1 MQMMHKSLNRTARR
15 STKIA
20 SAIAAISLLFTLY
33 PTGAQ
38 AADAPGVDF
47 NLSVAGTLL
56 RDGSTVNQGTTVK
69 VGSSSLLK
77 EGTGNRE
84 LRVKLDPGLVY
95 QSGGVTAPEGW
106 TIEYST
112 NNGTSWVSSEP
123 SPASGVTDVRA
134 TKSALAAGPIVSGSQ
149 IFSSETVTP
158 IPASTFTGSTG
169 GDGWDVFFYEDYVLN
184 IFHHDASAI
193 KLNCLLR
200 STGALCPGFN
210 PNATSGAAFS
220 QFAGYMAGDRS
231 GGWAL
236 TTTGKVYAFTSQTST
251 NTPGVLCINVTTAP
265 PSNCGFVAL
274 DSTTNVNSYL
284 RLSNAEGAGGRLF
297 GIETA
302 NKKLL
307 CFDPTTNLKCANSP
321 VTLSGSSTDAFKYHV
336 YPLGDKVFAST
347 DTNLY
352 CFESSSL
359 AACAGAWPVSYTS
372 LSWTSQNISPVAH
385 MNSSGTIDG
394 VCMWNGC
401 LDLTGAARTGAGWVN
416 PHSITT
422 WSTNAGNNSSSGRYG
437 RFEATSGR
445 AYLQKVLNGHEIF
458 CFDYAT
464 EAACAGFDTTPK
476 PADTSTYAVRA
487 DPNNPGCVW
496 YNTDPGKIGLFDAYT
511 GDPTCAGNPVITLQ
525 PSSFAP
531 RYACSTTRGV
541 DEWTL
546 VKLKSLA
553 GTGAASAIKLTVR
566 DPLGNAVA
574 GWTDRA
580 VTIGASY
587 DMTGLDV
594 GTSGSRPTFNFAFT
608 GVTGGTIT
616 SATVSLDYMG
626 KGPELCV
633 NTVLS
638 AGASVCPVVSGTTT
652 TFIDSVGGSS
662 TYTKSRSL
670 TIGTDP
676 AACAE
681 SIRVMAVPGPPRN
694 PTTISDS
701 LTAAKVVYETPA
713 DDGGSPILDYKYSM
727 DDGVTWLTANPTVR
741 PDGKLEFSLSSLT
754 AASTYA
760 VKILATNAIGRST
773 SVTTSVTTL
782 ATLPTTTTSTVAPA
796 TTTTTTTTTV
806 APKAVVV
813 AAAPVATTTTTT
825 TVAPVVVAQ
834 AVREATPVVLPKLPV
849 TGLQESSRLVYL
861 ALALMGVGSTV
872 VATNRRRLR
881 SHM

>member
-1 MQMMHKSLNRTARR
+1 MMHKSLNRSTSR

-20 SAIAAISLLFTLY
+20 GAVAAISLLFAVY
-33 PTGAQ
+33 PTGVQ
-38 AADAPGVDF
+38 GAAAEPGVDF

-106 TIEYST
+106 TVEYST
-112 NNGTSWVSSEP
+112 NNGTSWASTEP

-134 TKSALAAGPIVSGSQ
+134 TKTALAAGPIVSGSQ
-149 IFSSETVTP
+149 IFSSETVAP

-169 GDGWDVFFYEDYVLN
+169 GDGWDVFFYENYVLN
-184 IFHHDASAI
+184 IFHHQEGYIA
-193 KLNCLLR
+193 LNCLLR
-200 STGALCPGFN
+200 TTGTLCPGFD
-210 PNATSGAAFS
+210 PTQTSGANFS
-220 QFAGYMAGDRS
+220 RFSGYRAGDRS

-236 TTTGKVYAFTSQTST
+236 TTTGKVYAFTAEVSSGK
-251 NTPGVLCINVTTAP
+251 PGVLCINVTTAP

-274 DSTTNVNSYL
+274 DTSTNVNGHTY
-284 RLSNAEGAGGRLF
+284 LSNAEGAGGRLF
-297 GIETA
+297 GIET
-302 NKKLL
+302 NNQKLL
-307 CFDPTTNLKCANSP
+307 CFDPATNAKCANSP
-321 VTLSGSSTDAFKYHV
+321 VALSGTSGTTPKAQV

-352 CFESSSL
+352 CFESSTL
-359 AACAGAWPVSYTS
+359 AACAGSWPVTYTS
-372 LSWTSQNISPVAH
+372 LSWTAQNISPVAH
-385 MNSSGTIDG
+385 LNSTGTLDG

-401 LDLTGAARTGAGWVN
+401 LDLTGAKRTGAGWVN
-416 PHSITT
+416 PHSVTP
-422 WSTNAGNNSSSGRYG
+422 WSTNAGNNGYSGQYG

-445 AYLQKVLNGHEIF
+445 AFVQSIGGSQVVY
-458 CFDYAT
+458 CFDFAT
-464 EAACAGFDTTPK
+464 EAACTGFDTTPD
-476 PADTSTYAVRA
+476 PSVTTTYALRA

-496 YNTDPGKIGLFDAYT
+496 YNSDNGKIGLFDAST
-511 GDPTCAGNPVITLQ
+511 GATSCAGNPVITLQ

-566 DPLGNAVA
+566 DPLGNAVV
-574 GWTDRA
+574 GWTDKP
-580 VTIGASY
+580 VTIGTSY

-594 GTSGSRPTFNFAFT
+594 GTSGSRPTFNFAFS

-652 TFIDSVGGSS
+652 TFIDSVGGST
-662 TYTKSRSL
+662 TYNKSRSL

-676 AACAE
+676 AACAQ
-681 SIRVMAVPGPPRN
+681 SLRAMAPPGPPRN
-694 PTTISDS
+694 PVSTSDS
-701 LTAAKVVYETPA
+701 LTAVKIVYETPA
-713 DDGGSPILDYKYSM
+713 DDGGSPILDYKYST
-727 DDGVTWLTANPTVR
+727 DDGSTWLTVSPTVR
-741 PDGKLEFSLSSLT
+741 SDGKLEFSLSSLT

-760 VKILATNAIGRST
+760 IKILATNAIGRST
-773 SVTTSVTTL
+773 SVTTSATTL
-782 ATLPTTTTSTVAPA
+782 ATLPTTTTS
-796 TTTTTTTTTV
+796 TTTTTTTTV

-813 AAAPVATTTTTT
+813 AAAPTTTTTT
-825 TVAPVVVAQ
+825 AAPVVVAQ
-834 AVREATPVVLPKLPV
+834 AVRVATPVVLPKLPV
-849 TGLQESSRLVYL
+849 TGLQDSLRLVFW
-861 ALALMGVGSTV
+861 ALAMMGVGSTV
-872 VATNRRRLR
+872 VATTRRRVR
-881 SHM
+881 TNK

>member
-1 MQMMHKSLNRTARR
+1 MHNSERTPRLF
-15 STKIA
+15 TKLA
-20 SAIAAISLLFTLY
+20 SAVTVISLLFALSA
-33 PTGAQ
+33 TGVEG
-38 AADAPGVDF
+38 AAAEPGVDF

-106 TIEYST
+106 TVEYST
-112 NNGTSWVSSEP
+112 NNGTSWASTEP
-123 SPASGVTDVRA
+123 SPASVTDVRA

-169 GDGWDVFFYEDYVLN
+169 GDGWDVFFYENYVLN
-184 IFHHDASAI
+184 IFHHESNAI

-200 STGALCPGFN
+200 STGTLCPGFN
-210 PNATSGAAFS
+210 PGLTSGSDFS
-220 QFAGYMAGDRS
+220 QFTGYMAGDRA

-236 TTTGKVYAFTSQTST
+236 TTTGKVYAFTSQTAT

-274 DSTTNVNSYL
+274 DTTTNVNSYL

-352 CFESSSL
+352 CYESSTL
-359 AACAGAWPVSYTS
+359 AACAGSWPVSYS
-372 LSWTSQNISPVAH
+372 GLSWTAVDISPVAH
-385 MNSSGTIDG
+385 MNSTGTING

-401 LDLTGAARTGAGWVN
+401 LDLTGAVRTGAGWVN
-416 PHSITT
+416 PHSVTT
-422 WSTNAGNNSSSGRYG
+422 WSTNAANNPYSGRYG
-437 RFEATSGR
+437 RFEASSGR
-445 AYLQKVLNGHEIF
+445 AYLSYVLQNTQKIH

-464 EAACAGFDTTPK
+464 EAACAGFNTVPRS
-476 PADTSTYAVRA
+476 ADNQTYAVRA

-496 YNTDPGKIGLFDAYT
+496 YNTNGGKIGLFDAYT

-553 GTGAASAIKLTVR
+553 GTGTASAIKLTVR

-574 GWTDRA
+574 GWTDKA
-580 VTIGASY
+580 VTIGTSY

-594 GTSGSRPTFNFAFT
+594 GTSGSRPTFNFAFS

-638 AGASVCPVVSGTTT
+638 AGASVCPIVSGTTT
-652 TFIDSVGGSS
+652 TFIDSVGGST

-670 TIGTDP
+670 TIGTNP
-676 AACAE
+676 VACAE
-681 SIRVMAVPGPPRN
+681 SIRVMAPPGPPRN
-694 PTTISDS
+694 PVSTSDS
-701 LTAAKVVYETPA
+701 LTAVKIVYETPA
-713 DDGGSPILDYKYSM
+713 DDGGSPILDYKYST
-727 DDGVTWLTANPTVR
+727 DGGSTWLTVSPTVR
-741 PDGKLEFSLSSLT
+741 SDGKLEFSLSSLT

-773 SVTTSVTTL
+773 SVTTSATTL
-782 ATLPTTTTSTVAPA
+782 ATLATTTTSTVAP
-796 TTTTTTTTTV
+796 TTTTTTTV

-813 AAAPVATTTTTT
+813 AAAPAPTTTTT

-834 AVREATPVVLPKLPV
+834 AVRVVTPVVVPKLPV
-849 TGLQESSRLVYL
+849 TGQQDSLRLVFW
-861 ALALMGVGSTV
+861 ALALMGVGGTV
-872 VATNRRRLR
+872 VATNRRRVR
-881 SHM
+881 TRN

>member
-1 MQMMHKSLNRTARR
+1 MHKSLNRTARR

-20 SAIAAISLLFTLY
+20 GAVAAIALLFAVY

-38 AADAPGVDF
+38 GAAAEPGVDF

-106 TIEYST
+106 TVEYST
-112 NNGTSWVSSEP
+112 NNGTSWASTEP

-149 IFSSETVTP
+149 IFSSETVAP

-169 GDGWDVFFYEDYVLN
+169 GDGWDVFFYENYVLN
-184 IFHHDASAI
+184 IFHHNDYIA
-193 KLNCLLR
+193 LNCLLR
-200 STGALCPGFN
+200 TTGLLCPGFN

-220 QFAGYMAGDRS
+220 RFSGYRAGDRA

-274 DSTTNVNSYL
+274 DTTTNVSSYSY
-284 RLSNAEGAGGRLF
+284 LSNAEGAGGRLF

-302 NKKLL
+302 NQKLL
-307 CFDPTTNLKCANSP
+307 CFDPVTNAKCANSP
-321 VTLSGSSTDAFKYHV
+321 VVLSGSSSATAKAHV
-336 YPLGDKVFAST
+336 YPLGDKVIATT
-347 DTNLY
+347 DTHVY
-352 CFESSSL
+352 CFESSTL
-359 AACAGAWPVSYTS
+359 AACTGAWPVLYS
-372 LSWTSQNISPVAH
+372 SWTAAREIPPVAH
-385 MNSSGTIDG
+385 MSTSGTING

-401 LDLTGAARTGAGWVN
+401 LDLIGAKRTGAGWVN
-416 PHSITT
+416 PNSITS
-422 WSTNAGNNSSSGRYG
+422 WSTDAGVNNAAGQYS

-445 AYLQKVLNGHEIF
+445 AYLQKLIGTMKIY

-464 EAACAGFDTTPK
+464 EAACTGFDDTP
-476 PADTSTYAVRA
+476 DTSVSTVYALRA

-496 YNTDPGKIGLFDAYT
+496 YNSDPGKIGLFDAFT
-511 GDPTCAGNPVITLQ
+511 GATSCAGNPVITLQ

-566 DPLGNAVA
+566 DPLGNAVV
-574 GWTDRA
+574 GWTDKT

-594 GTSGSRPTFNFAFT
+594 GTSGSRPTFNFAFS

-638 AGASVCPVVSGTTT
+638 AGGSVCPVVSGTTT
-652 TFIDSVGGSS
+652 TFIDSVGGST
-662 TYTKSRSL
+662 TYNKSRSL

-676 AACAE
+676 AACAQ
-681 SIRVMAVPGPPRN
+681 SLRAMAPPGPPRN
-694 PTTISDS
+694 PVSTSDS
-701 LTAAKVVYETPA
+701 LTAVKIVYETPA
-713 DDGGSPILDYKYSM
+713 DDGGSPILDYKYST
-727 DDGVTWLTANPTVR
+727 DDGSTWLTVSPTVR
-741 PDGKLEFSLSSLT
+741 SDGKLEFSLSSLT

-760 VKILATNAIGRST
+760 IKILATNAIGRST
-773 SVTTSVTTL
+773 SVTTSATTL
-782 ATLPTTTTSTVAPA
+782 ATLPTTTTSTT

-813 AAAPVATTTTTT
+813 AAAPTTTTTT
-825 TVAPVVVAQ
+825 AAPVVVAQ
-834 AVREATPVVLPKLPV
+834 AVRAATPVVLPKLPV
-849 TGLQESSRLVYL
+849 TGLQESMRMVYV
-861 ALALMGVGSTV
+861 ALALMGIGSTV
-872 VATNRRRLR
+872 VATTRRRVR
-881 SHM
+881 TSK

>member
-1 MQMMHKSLNRTARR
+1 MRDLIGRVTFNLL
-15 STKIA
+15 KIA
-20 SAIAAISLLFTLY
+20 SAVAVVSLLSSISAAGVQ
-33 PTGAQ
+33 GA
-38 AADAPGVDF
+38 AAEPGVEF

-56 RDGSTVNQGTTVK
+56 RDGSIVNQGTTVK

-77 EGTGNRE
+77 EGTGDRE

-106 TIEYST
+106 TVEYST
-112 NNGTSWVSSEP
+112 NNGTSWASTEP

-158 IPASTFTGSTG
+158 IPASTFAGSTG
-169 GDGWDVFFYEDYVLN
+169 GDGWDVFFYENYVLN
-184 IFHHDASAI
+184 IFHHQEGYIA
-193 KLNCLLR
+193 LNCLLR
-200 STGALCPGFN
+200 TTGTLCPGFN
-210 PNATSGAAFS
+210 PTATSGAAFS
-220 QFAGYMAGDRS
+220 RFNNYRAGNRA

-236 TTTGKVYAFTSQTST
+236 TTTGKVYAFTSQNVT
-251 NTPGVLCINVTTAP
+251 NAHTPGVLCINVATAP

-274 DSTTNVNSYL
+274 DTTINVNAYSF
-284 RLSNAEGAGGRLF
+284 LSNAEGAGGRLF
-297 GIETA
+297 GIETK
-302 NKKLL
+302 NNKLL
-307 CFDPTTNLKCANSP
+307 CFDPTTNLPCVNSP
-321 VTLSGSSTDAFKYHV
+321 VTLSGTSGATTKAHV

-352 CFESSSL
+352 CFESSTL
-359 AACAGAWPVSYTS
+359 AACAGAWPVTYAS
-372 LSWTSQNISPVAH
+372 LSWTAQNISPVAH
-385 MNSSGTIDG
+385 MNTSGTIDG

-422 WSTNAGNNSSSGRYG
+422 WSTSVANNSSSGQYG

-445 AYLQKVLNGHEIF
+445 AYLQRVLNTHVIF

-464 EAACAGFDTTPK
+464 EAACANFDTTPK
-476 PADTSTYAVRA
+476 TTDTSLYALRA

-496 YNTDPGKIGLFDAYT
+496 YNTDPGRIGLFDAFT
-511 GDPTCAGNPVITLQ
+511 GEASCAGNPVITLQ

-553 GTGAASAIKLTVR
+553 GTGTASAIKLTVR

-574 GWTDRA
+574 GWTDKT
-580 VTIGASY
+580 VTIGTSY

-594 GTSGSRPTFNFAFT
+594 GTSGSRPTFNFAFS
-608 GVTGGTIT
+608 GVTNGTIT

-638 AGASVCPVVSGTTT
+638 AGASVCPIVSGTTT
-652 TFIDSVGGSS
+652 TFIDSVGGST
-662 TYTKSRSL
+662 TYNKSRSL

-676 AACAE
+676 AACAQ
-681 SIRVMAVPGPPRN
+681 SLRAMAPPGPPRN
-694 PTTISDS
+694 PVSTSDS
-701 LTAAKVVYETPA
+701 LTAVKIVYETPA
-713 DDGGSPILDYKYSM
+713 DDGGSPILDYKYST
-727 DDGVTWLTANPTVR
+727 DDGATWLTVSPTVR
-741 PDGKLEFSLSSLT
+741 SDGKLEFSLSSLT
-754 AASTYA
+754 AASTYS

-782 ATLPTTTTSTVAPA
+782 ATLATTTTSTVAP
-796 TTTTTTTTTV
+796 TTTTV
-806 APKAVVV
+806 APKAVVA
-813 AAAPVATTTTTT
+813 AAAPTTTTTT
-825 TVAPVVVAQ
+825 AAPVVVAQ
-834 AVREATPVVLPKLPV
+834 AVRPVTPVVVPKLPV
-849 TGLQESSRLVYL
+849 TGLQESLRLVYV
-861 ALALMGVGSTV
+861 ALALMGAGSTV
-872 VATNRRRLR
+872 VATTRRRVR
-881 SHM
+881 SRI

>member
-1 MQMMHKSLNRTARR
+1 VRMMHKSLNRTTRR

-20 SAIAAISLLFTLY
+20 GAIAAISLLFTLS
-33 PTGAQ
+33 PTSVQ
-38 AADAPGVDF
+38 ASDAPGVDF

-77 EGTGNRE
+77 EGSGNRE

-95 QSGGVTAPEGW
+95 QTGGVTAPEGW
-106 TIEYST
+106 TVEYST

-134 TKSALAAGPIVSGSQ
+134 TKSALTAGPIVSGSQ
-149 IFSSETVTP
+149 IFSSETVAP

-169 GDGWDVFFYEDYVLN
+169 GDGWDVFFYENYVLN
-184 IFHHDASAI
+184 IFHHQDGYIA
-193 KLNCLLR
+193 LNCLLR
-200 STGALCPGFN
+200 TTGGLCPGYN

-220 QFAGYMAGDRS
+220 RFNGYRAGDRS

-236 TTTGKVYAFTSQTST
+236 TTTGKVYAFTAEVST
-251 NTPGVLCINVTTAP
+251 GKPGVLCINVTTAP

-274 DSTTNVNSYL
+274 DTTTNVTSYSY
-284 RLSNAEGAGGRLF
+284 LSNAEGAGGRLF
-297 GIETA
+297 GIESM
-302 NKKLL
+302 NQKLL
-307 CFDPTTNLKCANSP
+307 CFDPTTNQKCANSP
-321 VTLSGSSTDAFKYHV
+321 VALSGTSGATPKAQV

-352 CFESSSL
+352 CFESSTL
-359 AACAGAWPVSYTS
+359 ATCAGVWPVSYAS
-372 LSWTSQNISPVAH
+372 LSWTAQNISPVAH
-385 MNSSGTIDG
+385 MNSSGTING

-416 PHSITT
+416 PHSITS
-422 WSTNAGNNSSSGRYG
+422 WSTNAGGNQYSGQYG

-445 AYLQKVLNGHEIF
+445 AYLQRVPNSMVVH

-464 EAACAGFDTTPK
+464 EAACTNFDTTP
-476 PADTSTYAVRA
+476 DSSVTTTYALRA
-487 DPNNPGCVW
+487 DPNNPGCIW
-496 YNTDPGKIGLFDAYT
+496 YNSDPGKIGLFDAFT
-511 GDPTCAGNPVITLQ
+511 GDSSCAGNPVITLQ

-727 DDGVTWLTANPTVR
+727 DDGVTWITANPTVR
-741 PDGKLEFSLSSLT
+741 SDGKLEFTLSSLT

-760 VKILATNAIGRST
+760 VKILATNAIGRSS
-773 SVTTSVTTL
+773 SVTASVTTL
-782 ATLPTTTTSTVAPA
+782 ATLATTTTSTVAP
-796 TTTTTTTTTV
+796 TTTTTTTV
-806 APKAVVV
+806 APKPVV
-813 AAAPVATTTTTT
+813 AAAVTIPTTTTTT
-825 TVAPVVVAQ
+825 AAPVVMAQ
-834 AVREATPVVLPKLPV
+834 AVKYVPALPV
-849 TGLQESSRLVYL
+849 TGQQNALQTVYFALV
-861 ALALMGVGSTV
+861 LMGVGSTAV
-872 VATNRRRLR
+872 VTSRRRVR
-881 SHM
+881 ARR

>member
-1 MQMMHKSLNRTARR
+1 MMHKSLNRTTRR

-20 SAIAAISLLFTLY
+20 GAIAAISLLFTLY
-33 PTGAQ
+33 PTSVQ

-77 EGTGNRE
+77 EGTGDRE

-106 TIEYST
+106 TIQYSI

-134 TKSALAAGPIVSGSQ
+134 TKTALTAGPIVSGSQ
-149 IFSSETVTP
+149 IFSSETVAP

-169 GDGWDVFFYEDYVLN
+169 GDGWDVFFYENYVLN
-184 IFHHDASAI
+184 IFHHDNGAV

-200 STGALCPGFN
+200 TTGTLCPGFD
-210 PNATSGAAFS
+210 PTQTSGAAFS
-220 QFAGYMAGDRS
+220 QFTGYRAGDRS

-274 DSTTNVNSYL
+274 DTTTNVNSYSY
-284 RLSNAEGAGGRLF
+284 LSNAEGAGGRLF
-297 GIETA
+297 GIESM
-302 NKKLL
+302 NQKLL
-307 CFDPTTNLKCANSP
+307 CFDPTTNQKCANSP
-321 VTLSGSSTDAFKYHV
+321 IALSGTSGATSKAQV
-336 YPLGDKVFAST
+336 YPLGDKVFAT
-347 DTNLY
+347 TGTNLY
-352 CFESSSL
+352 CFESSTL
-359 AACAGAWPVSYTS
+359 AACAGAWPVTYSS
-372 LSWTSQNISPVAH
+372 LSWTAVDIAPVAH
-385 MNSSGTIDG
+385 MNSSGTING

-401 LDLTGAARTGAGWVN
+401 LDLTGAKGTGAGWVN
-416 PHSITT
+416 PHSITS
-422 WSTNAGNNSSSGRYG
+422 WSSNAGNNGYMGQYG

-445 AYLQKVLNGHEIF
+445 AYMQMLIGSMQIY

-464 EAACAGFDTTPK
+464 EAACAGFNNSPNSSV
-476 PADTSTYAVRA
+476 STVYALRA

-496 YNTDPGKIGLFDAYT
+496 YNSDPGKIGLFDAFT
-511 GDPTCAGNPVITLQ
+511 GAASCAGNPVITLQ

-553 GTGAASAIKLTVR
+553 GTGTASAIKLTVR

-580 VTIGASY
+580 VTIGSSY

-594 GTSGSRPTFNFAFT
+594 GTSGSRPTFNFAFS

-670 TIGTDP
+670 TIGTNP
-676 AACAE
+676 VACAE
-681 SIRVMAVPGPPRN
+681 SIRVMSVPGPPRN
-694 PTTISDS
+694 PVSTSDS
-701 LTAAKVVYETPA
+701 LSAVKIVYETPA
-713 DDGGSPILDYKYSM
+713 DDGGSPILEYKYSM
-727 DDGVTWLTANPTVR
+727 DNGSTWLTVNPTVR
-741 PDGKLEFSLSSLT
+741 SDGKLESGLSSLT

-782 ATLPTTTTSTVAPA
+782 ATLPTTTTSTVAP
-796 TTTTTTTTTV
+796 TTTTTTTV

-813 AAAPVATTTTTT
+813 AAAPVVTTTTTT
-825 TVAPVVVAQ
+825 AAPVVVAQ
-834 AVREATPVVLPKLPV
+834 AVRAVTPVVLPKLPV
-849 TGLQESSRLVYL
+849 TGQQDSLRLVYL
-861 ALALMGVGSTV
+861 ALALMGLGGTV
-872 VATNRRRLR
+872 VATNRRRVRTRL
-881 SHM
+881 

>member
-1 MQMMHKSLNRTARR
+1 MMHKSLNRTARR

-20 SAIAAISLLFTLY
+20 GAVAAIALLFAVY

-38 AADAPGVDF
+38 GAAVEPGVDF

-106 TIEYST
+106 TVEYST
-112 NNGTSWVSSEP
+112 NNGTSWASTEP

-149 IFSSETVTP
+149 IFSSETVAP

-169 GDGWDVFFYEDYVLN
+169 GDGWDVFFYENYVLN
-184 IFHHDASAI
+184 IFHHQEGYVA
-193 KLNCLLR
+193 LNCLLR
-200 STGALCPGFN
+200 TTGTLCPGFN
-210 PNATSGAAFS
+210 PTATSGAAFS
-220 QFAGYMAGDRS
+220 RFNGYRAGDRS

-236 TTTGKVYAFTSQTST
+236 TTTGKVYAFTAEVSSGK
-251 NTPGVLCINVTTAP
+251 PGVLCINVATAP

-274 DSTTNVNSYL
+274 DTTTNVNGYTY
-284 RLSNAEGAGGRLF
+284 LSNAEGAGGRLF
-297 GIETA
+297 GIETK
-302 NKKLL
+302 NQKLL
-307 CFDPTTNLKCANSP
+307 CFDPATNAKCANSP
-321 VTLSGSSTDAFKYHV
+321 VALSGTSGATPKAQV

-352 CFESSSL
+352 CFESSTL
-359 AACAGAWPVSYTS
+359 AACSGSWPVTYTS
-372 LSWTSQNISPVAH
+372 LSWTAQNISPVAH
-385 MNSSGTIDG
+385 LNSTGTLDG

-401 LDLTGAARTGAGWVN
+401 LDLTGAKRTGPGWVN
-416 PHSITT
+416 PHSVTP
-422 WSTNAGNNSSSGRYG
+422 WSTNAGNNGYSGQYG

-445 AYLQKVLNGHEIF
+445 AFVQSIGGSQVVY
-458 CFDYAT
+458 CFDFAT
-464 EAACAGFDTTPK
+464 EAACTGFDTTPD
-476 PADTSTYAVRA
+476 PSVTTTYALRA

-496 YNTDPGKIGLFDAYT
+496 YNSDNGKIGLFDAST
-511 GDPTCAGNPVITLQ
+511 GATSCAGNPVITLQ

-566 DPLGNAVA
+566 DPLGNAVV
-574 GWTDRA
+574 GWTDKP

-594 GTSGSRPTFNFAFT
+594 GTSGSRPTFNFAFS
-608 GVTGGTIT
+608 GVAGGTIT

-638 AGASVCPVVSGTTT
+638 AGGSVCPIVSGTTT
-652 TFIDSVGGSS
+652 TFIDSVGGST
-662 TYTKSRSL
+662 TYNKSRSL

-676 AACAE
+676 AACAQ
-681 SIRVMAVPGPPRN
+681 SLRAMAPPGPPRN
-694 PTTISDS
+694 PVSTSDS
-701 LTAAKVVYETPA
+701 LTAVKIVYETPA
-713 DDGGSPILDYKYSM
+713 DDGGSPILDYKYST
-727 DDGVTWLTANPTVR
+727 DDGSTWLTVSPTVR
-741 PDGKLEFSLSSLT
+741 SDGKLEFSLSSLT

-760 VKILATNAIGRST
+760 IKILATNAIGRST
-773 SVTTSVTTL
+773 SVTTSATTL
-782 ATLPTTTTSTVAPA
+782 ATLPTTTTSTT

-813 AAAPVATTTTTT
+813 AAAPTTTTTT
-825 TVAPVVVAQ
+825 AAPVVVAQ
-834 AVREATPVVLPKLPV
+834 AVRAATPVVLPKLPV
-849 TGLQESSRLVYL
+849 TGLQESMRMVYV
-861 ALALMGVGSTV
+861 ALALMGIGSTV
-872 VATNRRRLR
+872 VATTRRRVR
-881 SHM
+881 TSK

>member
-1 MQMMHKSLNRTARR
+1 MHNDSER
-15 STKIA
+15 SPRLFTKLA
-20 SAIAAISLLFTLY
+20 SAITVISLLFALSA
-33 PTGAQ
+33 TGVEG
-38 AADAPGVDF
+38 AAAEPGVDF

-106 TIEYST
+106 TVQYSI

-134 TKSALAAGPIVSGSQ
+134 TKTALAAGPIVSGSQ
-149 IFSSETVTP
+149 IFSSETVAP

-169 GDGWDVFFYEDYVLN
+169 GDGWDVFFYENYVLN
-184 IFHHDASAI
+184 IFHHQEGYIA
-193 KLNCLLR
+193 LNCLLR
-200 STGALCPGFN
+200 TTGTLCPGFD
-210 PNATSGAAFS
+210 PAQTSGANFS
-220 QFAGYMAGDRS
+220 RFSGYRAGDRS

-236 TTTGKVYAFTSQTST
+236 TTTGKVYAFTAEVSSGK
-251 NTPGVLCINVTTAP
+251 PGVLCINVTTAP

-274 DSTTNVNSYL
+274 DTSTNVNGHTY
-284 RLSNAEGAGGRLF
+284 LSNAEGAGGRLF
-297 GIETA
+297 GIETK
-302 NKKLL
+302 NQKLL
-307 CFDPTTNLKCANSP
+307 CFDPATNAKCANSP
-321 VTLSGSSTDAFKYHV
+321 VALSGTSGTTPKAQV

-352 CFESSSL
+352 CFESSTL
-359 AACAGAWPVSYTS
+359 AACAGSWPVTYTS
-372 LSWTSQNISPVAH
+372 LSWTAQNISPVAH
-385 MNSSGTIDG
+385 LNSTGTLDG

-401 LDLTGAARTGAGWVN
+401 LDLTGAKRTGAGWVN
-416 PHSITT
+416 PHSVTP
-422 WSTNAGNNSSSGRYG
+422 WSTNAGNNGYSGQYG

-445 AYLQKVLNGHEIF
+445 AFVQSIGGSQVVY
-458 CFDYAT
+458 CFDFAT
-464 EAACAGFDTTPK
+464 EAACTGFDTTPD
-476 PADTSTYAVRA
+476 PSVTTTYALRA

-496 YNTDPGKIGLFDAYT
+496 YNSDNGKIGLFDAST
-511 GDPTCAGNPVITLQ
+511 GATSCAGNPVITLQ

-566 DPLGNAVA
+566 DPLGNAVV
-574 GWTDRA
+574 GWTDKP
-580 VTIGASY
+580 VTIGTSY

-594 GTSGSRPTFNFAFT
+594 GTSGSRPTFNFAFS

-652 TFIDSVGGSS
+652 TFIDSVGGST
-662 TYTKSRSL
+662 TYNKSRSL

-676 AACAE
+676 AACAQ
-681 SIRVMAVPGPPRN
+681 SLRAMAPPGPPRN
-694 PTTISDS
+694 PVSTSDS
-701 LTAAKVVYETPA
+701 LTAVKIVYETPA
-713 DDGGSPILDYKYSM
+713 DDGGSPILDYKYST
-727 DDGVTWLTANPTVR
+727 DDGSTWLTVSPTVR
-741 PDGKLEFSLSSLT
+741 SDGKLEFSLSSLT

-760 VKILATNAIGRST
+760 IKILATNAIGRST
-773 SVTTSVTTL
+773 SVTTSATTL
-782 ATLPTTTTSTVAPA
+782 ATLPTTTTS
-796 TTTTTTTTTV
+796 TTTTTTTTV

-813 AAAPVATTTTTT
+813 AAAPTTTTTT
-825 TVAPVVVAQ
+825 AAPVVVAQ
-834 AVREATPVVLPKLPV
+834 AVRVATPVVLPKLPV
-849 TGLQESSRLVYL
+849 TGLQDSLRLVFW
-861 ALALMGVGSTV
+861 ALAMMGVGSTV
-872 VATNRRRLR
+872 VATTRRRVR
-881 SHM
+881 TNK

>member
-1 MQMMHKSLNRTARR
+1 MQMMHKLLNRTARR
-15 STKIA
+15 STKLA
-20 SAIAAISLLFTLY
+20 SAVTVISLLFALSA
-33 PTGAQ
+33 TGVEG
-38 AADAPGVDF
+38 AAAEPGVDF

-106 TIEYST
+106 TVEYSI
-112 NNGTSWVSSEP
+112 NNGTSWASTEP

-169 GDGWDVFFYEDYVLN
+169 GDGWDVFFYENYVLN
-184 IFHHDASAI
+184 IFHHESNAI

-200 STGALCPGFN
+200 STGTLCPGFN
-210 PNATSGAAFS
+210 PGLTSGSDFS
-220 QFAGYMAGDRS
+220 QFTGYMAGDRA

-236 TTTGKVYAFTSQTST
+236 TTTGKVYAFTSQTAT

-274 DSTTNVNSYL
+274 DTTTNVNSYL

-352 CFESSSL
+352 CYESSTL
-359 AACAGAWPVSYTS
+359 AACAGSWPVSYS
-372 LSWTSQNISPVAH
+372 GLSWTAVDISPVAH
-385 MNSSGTIDG
+385 MNSTGAING

-401 LDLTGAARTGAGWVN
+401 LDLTGAVRTGAGWVN
-416 PHSITT
+416 PHSVTT
-422 WSTNAGNNSSSGRYG
+422 WSTNAANNPYSGRYG
-437 RFEATSGR
+437 RFEASSGR
-445 AYLQKVLNGHEIF
+445 AYLSYVLQNTQKIH

-464 EAACAGFDTTPK
+464 EAACAGFNTVPRS
-476 PADTSTYAVRA
+476 ADNQTYAVRA

-496 YNTDPGKIGLFDAYT
+496 YNTNGGKIGLFDAYT

-553 GTGAASAIKLTVR
+553 GTGTASAIKLTVR

-574 GWTDRA
+574 GWTDKA
-580 VTIGASY
+580 VTIGTSY

-594 GTSGSRPTFNFAFT
+594 GTSGSRPTFNFAFS

-638 AGASVCPVVSGTTT
+638 AGASVCPIVSGTTT
-652 TFIDSVGGSS
+652 TFIDSVGGST

-670 TIGTDP
+670 TIGTNP
-676 AACAE
+676 VACAE

-694 PTTISDS
+694 PVSTSDS
-701 LTAAKVVYETPA
+701 LTSVKIVYETPA
-713 DDGGSPILDYKYSM
+713 DDGGSPILDYKYST
-727 DDGVTWLTANPTVR
+727 DGGSTWLTVSPTVR
-741 PDGKLEFSLSSLT
+741 SDGKLEFSLSSLT

-773 SVTTSVTTL
+773 SVTTSATTL
-782 ATLPTTTTSTVAPA
+782 ATLATTTTSTVAP
-796 TTTTTTTTTV
+796 TTTTTTTV

-813 AAAPVATTTTTT
+813 AAAPAPTTTTT

-834 AVREATPVVLPKLPV
+834 AVRVVTPVAVPKLPV
-849 TGLQESSRLVYL
+849 TGQQDSLRLVFW
-861 ALALMGVGSTV
+861 ALALMGVGGTV
-872 VATNRRRLR
+872 VATNRRRVR
-881 SHM
+881 TRN

>member
-1 MQMMHKSLNRTARR
+1 
-15 STKIA
+15 
-20 SAIAAISLLFTLY
+20 
-33 PTGAQ
+33 
-38 AADAPGVDF
+38 
-47 NLSVAGTLL
+47 
-56 RDGSTVNQGTTVK
+56 
-69 VGSSSLLK
+69 
-77 EGTGNRE
+77 
-84 LRVKLDPGLVY
+84 
-95 QSGGVTAPEGW
+95 
-106 TIEYST
+106 
-112 NNGTSWVSSEP
+112 
-123 SPASGVTDVRA
+123 
-134 TKSALAAGPIVSGSQ
+134 
-149 IFSSETVTP
+149 
-158 IPASTFTGSTG
+158 
-169 GDGWDVFFYEDYVLN
+169 
-184 IFHHDASAI
+184 
-193 KLNCLLR
+193 
-200 STGALCPGFN
+200 
-210 PNATSGAAFS
+210 
-220 QFAGYMAGDRS
+220 
-231 GGWAL
+231 
-236 TTTGKVYAFTSQTST
+236 
-251 NTPGVLCINVTTAP
+251 
-265 PSNCGFVAL
+265 
-274 DSTTNVNSYL
+274 
-284 RLSNAEGAGGRLF
+284 
-297 GIETA
+297 
-302 NKKLL
+302 
-307 CFDPTTNLKCANSP
+307 
-321 VTLSGSSTDAFKYHV
+321 
-336 YPLGDKVFAST
+336 
-347 DTNLY
+347 
-352 CFESSSL
+352 
-359 AACAGAWPVSYTS
+359 
-372 LSWTSQNISPVAH
+372 
-385 MNSSGTIDG
+385 
-394 VCMWNGC
+394 MWNGC
-401 LDLTGAARTGAGWVN
+401 LDLTGAKRTGTGWVN

-422 WSTNAGNNSSSGRYG
+422 WSTDAAVNQYSGQYG

-445 AYLQKVLNGHEIF
+445 AYLPYVLQSTQKIF

-464 EAACAGFDTTPK
+464 EAACAGFNTVPRSGDTRM
-476 PADTSTYAVRA
+476 YAVRA

-511 GDPTCAGNPVITLQ
+511 GEPTCAGNPVITLQ

-553 GTGAASAIKLTVR
+553 GTGTAAAIKLTVR

-594 GTSGSRPTFNFAFT
+594 GTSGSRPTFNFAFS
-608 GVTGGTIT
+608 GVTNGTIT

-694 PTTISDS
+694 PTTVSDS

-782 ATLPTTTTSTVAPA
+782 ATLATTTTSTLAPA
-796 TTTTTTTTTV
+796 TTTTTTTTV

-813 AAAPVATTTTTT
+813 AAAPAPTTTTTT
-825 TVAPVVVAQ
+825 AAPVVVAQ
-834 AVREATPVVLPKLPV
+834 ALREATPVVLPALPV
-849 TGLQESSRLVYL
+849 TGQQDSLRLVYL

-872 VATNRRRLR
+872 VSTNRRRLR
-881 SHM
+881 HQM